1 MSLQTLKTYI
11 FILHLILQGNTLLNF
26 KIKKEKYFF
35 LFSKK
40 EILKSGHV
48 NVVLWSEVLG
58 ASSGE
63 QQLGVTGW
71 TGGLKSR

>member
-1 MSLQTLKTYI
+1 M
-11 FILHLILQGNTLLNF
+11 F
-26 KIKKEKYFF
+26 FF

-40 EILKSGHV
+40 EILKSGH
-48 NVVLWSEVLG
+48 VVLWSEVLG

-63 QQLGVTGW
+63 QQLDVTGW

>member
-1 MSLQTLKTYI
+1 MV
-11 FILHLILQGNTLLNF
+11 
-26 KIKKEKYFF
+26 FF

-40 EILKSGHV
+40 EILKSGH
-48 NVVLWSEVLG
+48 VVLWSEVLG

-63 QQLGVTGW
+63 QQLDVTGW